1 MNRKKFLKIYLI
13 SFLILGLVIYF
24 GLKNISQK
32 NFSLN
37 KLENLTNSA
46 SIHKD
51 KVTDLCKYQILGEP
65 KVEKQYIKIN
75 FWCQNRS
82 EAHSTLSLAAI
93 NSSTVEGVLKE
104 YARIINFDYNLIKQE
119 KWRCL
124 INDKEIS
131 DFNINTSVDPA
142 STIDCYQTNSI

>member
-1 MNRKKFLKIYLI
+1 MNRKKFLKTYLI
-13 SFLILGLVIYF
+13 SFLILGFIIYF

-32 NFSLN
+32 NFSSD
-37 KLENLTNSA
+37 KLENLTTSV

-93 NSSTVEGVLKE
+93 SNPTVEGVLQE
-104 YARIINFDYNLIKQE
+104 YARIINFDYNFLKQE

-131 DFNINTSVDPA
+131 NSNINASVDPA